1 MKKRSWMLFTV
12 MVIIWGLNWAV
23 MKVGLRFID
32 PLNLV
37 MQRLSLASVALLPV
51 LILRRRLLPRDF
63 NTWLKMILL
72 SLINAFGILSTNL
85 GLMYEASGLSS
96 LLTYTQPI
104 FVFCLAVS
112 FLGEKATLTKV
123 FGVILGFLGVFTLY
137 ASRLSS
143 STNYSSVSILLLIL
157 GAFLWAVTVIYYKKL
172 LSHVDPVIMNIIQF
186 PIGSIFLLA
195 LILIFWKIN
204 FSFHVAYIFS
214 LIYISVL
221 ASALAASIWLFL
233 IREEE
238 TIIVS
243 TSSFLVPA
251 IALIFGSLFLKE
263 PVSFPLLIA
272 FMLILVGIYF
282 VNRGR

>member
-1 MKKRSWMLFTV
+1 
-12 MVIIWGLNWAV
+12 MVIIWGLNWAA
-23 MKVGLRFID
+23 MKVGLSFVD

-137 ASRLSS
+137 ANKLFS

-263 PVSFPLLIA
+263 PVGFSLLIA